1 MIRCS
6 AGRIKSAAEKATDT
20 DETNF
25 SNNSFLTDRQVVS
38 LFKSFADKSS
48 RYTELT
54 RTHIAII
61 IQSDK
66 FLGRPL
72 EPLIKVGLSLMRNT
86 LTPLAKS
93 VLLPLGLTATA
104 SIPEAGIHQKI
115 L

>member
-1 MIRCS
+1 MIRF
-6 AGRIKSAAEKATDT
+6 

-25 SNNSFLTDRQVVS
+25 SHNLLLTDRQVVS
-38 LFKSFADKSS
+38 LLKSFTDKLSKYAELS
-48 RYTELT
+48 RTQ
-54 RTHIAII
+54 ISII

-72 EPLIKVGLSLMRNT
+72 EPLTKVGLPLMRNI

-93 VLLPLGLTATA
+93 VLLPLGLTAAASTA
-104 SIPEAGIHQKI
+104 EAGIHQKI